1 MEKVLC
7 LERENEIFRQVRIRK
22 LFSKLSLHVRFFFCI
37 HILMDFAQLRTFL
50 AVTLKWLVSPQR
62 LCGEELL
69 AKSVQATFCLF
80 VLVILQTGK
89 ILLHY
94 IIAL

>member
-1 MEKVLC
+1 MY
-7 LERENEIFRQVRIRK
+7 
-22 LFSKLSLHVRFFFCI
+22 
-37 HILMDFAQLRTFL
+37 FAQLSTFL
-50 AVTLKWLVSPQR
+50 AVTLKQLVPPQC

-69 AKSVQATFCLF
+69 AKSVQAAFCLF
-80 VLVILQTGK
+80 VLLILQTGK

>member
-1 MEKVLC
+1 
-7 LERENEIFRQVRIRK
+7 
-22 LFSKLSLHVRFFFCI
+22 
-37 HILMDFAQLRTFL
+37 MDFAQLRTFL
-50 AVTLKWLVSPQR
+50 AVIPKWLVPPQR

-69 AKSVQATFCLF
+69 AESVQANFCLF

-89 ILLHY
+89 ILLPY